1 MNSGIFELCNGVIRE
16 YKTQMLQTECS
27 SLSRGKDLTDVF
39 ELNEE
44 IKILYFRIP
53 EHDYPAISEECFLV
67 AAARTQR

>member
-1 MNSGIFELCNGVIRE
+1 
-16 YKTQMLQTECS
+16 MLQTECS